1 MMFFSKHIKSYS
13 SKDNY
18 TNKPSSE
25 MHTGIFFTSHF
36 TPTLPFPYFQP
47 PESLGLL
54 TLGATISQNGLHSL
68 SAGAGHAVI

>member
-1 MMFFSKHIKSYS
+1 
-13 SKDNY
+13 
-18 TNKPSSE
+18 
-25 MHTGIFFTSHF
+25 MHTGIFFASHF

-54 TLGATISQNGLHSL
+54 TLGATISQNGIHSL